1 MIKIIYGA
9 KGTGKTKQLI
19 DRANTDALESNGE
32 VVFLADTN
40 RYMYDLKYHVRFVN
54 VCEYEIQTE
63 IGLLGFV
70 RGILAGNKDVKS
82 IYIDGAHRMTNR
94 DICDMTW
101 FYNKLEELA
110 SKNDMQFI
118 LSVSA
123 DKEALPDFIL
133 KYID

>member
-1 MIKIIYGA
+1 MIQIIYGA

-19 DRANTDALESNGE
+19 DRANKDALESHGE

-40 RYMYDLKYHVRFVN
+40 RYMYDLRYVVRFVN

-63 IGLLGFV
+63 IGLLGFI

-82 IYIDGAHRMTNR
+82 IYIDGAHRMTTR

-110 SKNDMQFI
+110 QKNDMQFI

-123 DKEALPDFIL
+123 PKEELPDFIQ

>member
-101 FYNKLEELA
+101 FYNKLEEL
-110 SKNDMQFI
+110 SVKNDMQFI

-123 DKEALPDFIL
+123 DKADLPDFIL
-133 KYID
+133 KLID

>member
-19 DRANTDALESNGE
+19 DRANADALESHGE

-110 SKNDMQFI
+110 AKNDMQFI

>member
-1 MIKIIYGA
+1 MIQIIYGA

-19 DRANTDALESNGE
+19 DRANKDALESHGE

-40 RYMYDLKYHVRFVN
+40 RYMYDLRYVVRFVN

-63 IGLLGFV
+63 IGLLGFI

-110 SKNDMQFI
+110 QKNDMQFI

-123 DKEALPDFIL
+123 PKEELPDFIQ